1 MESIL
6 KKIDFYELFSIFFAG
21 SIITYLSILI
31 CHYHLGISLNYR
43 INVSSTLLYILIS
56 CFVGFIFQE
65 IGSFV
70 VKNIV
75 YSKNKLVKKAYAA
88 NDNNNYMLSTS
99 EFNKLEEI
107 FKEKDIKDVVMK
119 YNLCKY
125 YLQNKGNT
133 TTMDKDL
140 ALSSMSRS
148 FAICFIMVQNHTMIG
163 NTIVALGF
171 TISIKQPVYITH
183 GSIMAITPIVQ
194 VHLLYVWIRNYE
206 LCETLW
212 R

>member
-75 YSKNKLVKKAYAA
+75 YSKNKLVNKAYAA

-148 FAICFIMVQNHTMIG
+148 FAICFMIT
-163 NTIVALGF
+163 TILYLGIIIVDKQWYNLALLF
-171 TISIKQPVYITH
+171 V
-183 GSIMAITPIVQ
+183 SIMLTIIMWKRFKRFAILRY
-194 VHLLYVWIRNYE
+194 VHVFRTYLYSSIMP
-206 LCETLW
+206 
-212 R
+212 